1 MPRLP
6 AYFYQFSATHA
17 FLNGLVAFFI
27 PVLLWRSQH
36 SLSVLAAFVSLSG
49 LGFLGAL
56 LLWEKIRNSRRV
68 LRPLYL
74 SYIGQGVL
82 ALLVTRN
89 PDSVYV
95 LAPLAVLCGLCN
107 CFYFV
112 SLRTLFVSLPR
123 VVNNCSVTGNR
134 FGNFQLT
141 VALFLKTGLLLGS
154 LLLGYSQTA
163 VLLLDW
169 LFVGLGIA
177 LALACRHQT
186 DHPLSAALS
195 APPVRIRD
203 LAHWGRGTWM
213 RPVFVVDGLFLF
225 LETWFWILSLYLLG
239 SQSLSRLGI
248 TVIALALL
256 LSLTFLVIKR
266 WIDKSNAINVFRLAL
281 LLYAGAWCLR
291 GLSSTI
297 IEPTLLTVVI
307 LTIAFT
313 TSFFR
318 LAFNKLFFD
327 RMEPD
332 QTVLCI
338 LAKSWY
344 TQTGVTV
351 FFALLALLLL
361 EHPGVDALPYIYW
374 CSAPLALVYMLY
386 SLENTSEK
394 PVGDRVL

>member
-1 MPRLP
+1 
-6 AYFYQFSATHA
+6 
-17 FLNGLVAFFI
+17 
-27 PVLLWRSQH
+27 
-36 SLSVLAAFVSLSG
+36 
-49 LGFLGAL
+49 
-56 LLWEKIRNSRRV
+56 
-68 LRPLYL
+68 
-74 SYIGQGVL
+74 
-82 ALLVTRN
+82 
-89 PDSVYV
+89 
-95 LAPLAVLCGLCN
+95 
-107 CFYFV
+107 
-112 SLRTLFVSLPR
+112 
-123 VVNNCSVTGNR
+123 
-134 FGNFQLT
+134 
-141 VALFLKTGLLLGS
+141 
-154 LLLGYSQTA
+154 
-163 VLLLDW
+163 
-169 LFVGLGIA
+169 
-177 LALACRHQT
+177 
-186 DHPLSAALS
+186 
-195 APPVRIRD
+195 
-203 LAHWGRGTWM
+203 M

-361 EHPGVDALPYIYW
+361 EHPGIDALPYIYW